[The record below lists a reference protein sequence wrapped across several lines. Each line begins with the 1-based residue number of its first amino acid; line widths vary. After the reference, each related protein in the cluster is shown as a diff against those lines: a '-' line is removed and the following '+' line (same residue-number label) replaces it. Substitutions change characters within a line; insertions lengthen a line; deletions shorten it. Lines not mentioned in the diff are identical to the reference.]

1 MRLLQNRAWVALWA
15 LLQLLSPLNIGQ
27 AQAAM
32 TPSPEAQTLH
42 FKFMERKEG
51 PGFTQDVYTRE
62 GTSLSFIRTDLQVT
76 AELIE
81 EVFEL
86 DLKAV
91 IEHVKPTQP
100 PDIKVVRE
108 PELKA
113 LSSTFLRM
121 GFLTF
126 ESLGANTV
134 RLEMSGLAM
143 MEGRFVKLRYSDLS
157 TNDPRK
163 SSADAM
169 LFFKHLML
177 LAPKP
182 N

>member
-1 MRLLQNRAWVALWA
+1 MH
-15 LLQLLSPLNIGQ
+15 LLSPLQIGK

-32 TPSPEAQTLH
+32 TPSPETQTLR
-42 FKFMERKEG
+42 FKFVERKEG
-51 PGFTQDVYTRE
+51 PGFTQDVYTRD

-76 AELIE
+76 PELIE

-86 DLKAV
+86 DLQAV
-91 IEHVKPTQP
+91 IEHVKPTQA

-108 PELKA
+108 AELKA

-134 RLEMSGLAM
+134 RLEMSGLAT
-143 MEGRFVKLRYSDLS
+143 MEGRFVKLRYSDPS
-157 TNDPRK
+157 TDDPRM

-169 LFFKHLML
+169 LFFRHLMS